1 MPITTDYRIRRWGLG
16 SPRVYIQ
23 FDACLGL
30 KRKVAAT
37 SAEAG
42 TLEGKLETGNYNIS
56 THRTAVVRDPSVRR
70 IGARWCGRRGTVRCL
85 PIPISLSPD
94 FEPMAR

>member
-42 TLEGKLETGNYNIS
+42 TLEGKHETGNYNIS
-56 THRTAVVRDPSVRR
+56 THRTAVVRDPY
-70 IGARWCGRRGTVRCL
+70 ARWCGRRDVVRYP
-85 PIPISLSPD
+85 PIPIRHISMLRK
-94 FEPMAR
+94 MWK